1 MGEANAQIL
10 LSIHNTRFL
19 IKFIHDMR
27 ESILEDRFEEFY
39 NKHRHI

>member
-19 IKFIHDMR
+19 LKFIHDMR
-27 ESILEDRFEEFY
+27 ESILNDSFAEFCLQHS
-39 NKHRHI
+39 NL